1 VTRHCTKRMVL
12 QAKMPASQL
21 TVIFQMMSVV
31 TDSRPTDRSVI
42 ETDKSADPYADLN
55 CENVQNRLKG
65 IVTEISNLVASG
77 SNE

>member
-31 TDSRPTDRSVI
+31 TDNRPTDRSVSDK
-42 ETDKSADPYADLN
+42 TDKSADPYADLN
-55 CENVQNRLKG
+55 CEHMYR
-65 IVTEISNLVASG
+65 ID
-77 SNE
+77 